1 VRSIQELRCTALSV
15 LGLKVY
21 EVLSALLCTIALLK
35 FLNYLVPVSLSQF
48 LTHSAAS
55 TTGFAQKLLFEG
67 NSYHPGFDVLISC
80 QHAWLLGTALPCVGC
95 QLPFDIC
102 SVLAKVLCL
111 WAAGGSRCIAE
122 VM

>member
-1 VRSIQELRCTALSV
+1 VRSVQELRCTALSG

-21 EVLSALLCTIALLK
+21 EVLSALLCTIALLN
-35 FLNYLVPVSLSQF
+35 FFNYLVPLSLSQF
-48 LTHSAAS
+48 LTHRAAS
-55 TTGFAQKLLFEG
+55 TTGFTQTLLFKG
-67 NSYHPGFDVLISC
+67 NSYHPGLDVLISY
-80 QHAWLLGTALPCVGC
+80 QHAQLLGTALPCVGC
-95 QLPFDIC
+95 QLPLNIC